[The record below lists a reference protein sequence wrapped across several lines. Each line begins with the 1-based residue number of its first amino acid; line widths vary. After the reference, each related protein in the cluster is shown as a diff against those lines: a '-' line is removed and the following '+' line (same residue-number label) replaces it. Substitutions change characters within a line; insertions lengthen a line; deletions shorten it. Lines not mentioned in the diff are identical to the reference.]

1 MCLESK
7 KSQQDLFTD
16 NKDIPKSHLEIS
28 KPIRESDHKII
39 YPLPERECIMNMQSG
54 TDYH

>member
-7 KSQQDLFTD
+7 KSQQDLFAD
-16 NKDIPKSHLEIS
+16 NTNIPKSYLEMS
-28 KPIRESDHKII
+28 KPIHEPDHKII